1 MTAPGVPSNY
11 RNSMSAAYEKN
22 MASTSVQV
30 IKNIKKAVSEILPP
44 ITANSY
50 ILDNACGPGVVT
62 REIKHLYPHA
72 HIVAAEGSPAMLAR
86 VREVTIQTPWQMLRL
101 NSWI

>member
-1 MTAPGVPSNY
+1 MTAHGVLSNY

-30 IKNIKKAVSEILPP
+30 IKKAVSEILPP

-50 ILDNACGPGVVT
+50 ILDNACDPGVVT
-62 REIKHLYPHA
+62 REIKRLYPDA

-86 VREVTIQTPWQMLRL
+86 AREVTIQTPW
-101 NSWI
+101 